1 MFVRAMRLQTLK
13 RLVDG
18 FVAHI
23 RSKLVGRERADEGSQ
38 CLVDVPRRRSSIAEY
53 QRDVRFEE
61 LLLWWRGVLGL
72 SSNN

>member
-1 MFVRAMRLQTLK
+1 MFVRAMRLRKLK
-13 RLVDG
+13 RPVDG
-18 FVAHI
+18 FVARI
-23 RSKLVGRERADEGSQ
+23 RSKLVGRERADERSQ

>member
-23 RSKLVGRERADEGSQ
+23 RSKLVGRERADERSQ